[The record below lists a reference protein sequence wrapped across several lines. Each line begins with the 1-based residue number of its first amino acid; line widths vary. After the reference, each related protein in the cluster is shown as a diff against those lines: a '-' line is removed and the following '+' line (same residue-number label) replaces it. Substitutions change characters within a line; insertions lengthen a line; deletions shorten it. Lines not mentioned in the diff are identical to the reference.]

1 MINIENVSKT
11 YSSTN
16 VLDSVS
22 LIIHPHKTTVLIG
35 PSGCGKSTLMRLI
48 MGIIKPDRGSIY
60 IEDQMLT
67 PNNVFAIRQRMGYV
81 IQDGGLF
88 PHLTAQEN
96 ISLMAHYLGW
106 NRDRIRDRI
115 FELCKLA
122 KFPPDALNRY
132 PVQIS
137 GGQKQRVSLMRALML
152 DPHILLLDEPL
163 VALDPLIRFELQV
176 DLKEV
181 FQALGKTVV
190 MVTHDIGEAG
200 FFGDEIVLLK
210 SGRIV
215 QKGTLIDLVQTP
227 AEPFVTRFINA
238 QRSPLESINRG
249 KID

>member
-1 MINIENVSKT
+1 MINLENVSKT
-11 YSSTN
+11 YGSTKA
-16 VLDSVS
+16 LDSTD
-22 LIIHPHKTTVLIG
+22 LIIHPRRTTVLIG
-35 PSGCGKSTLMRLI
+35 PSGCGKSTLIRLI
-48 MGIIKPDRGSIY
+48 IGLIKPDRGSIY
-60 IEDQMLT
+60 IEEQMLT
-67 PNNVFAIRQRMGYV
+67 SNNVFAIRQRMGYV

-96 ISLMAHYLGW
+96 VSLMAHYLGW

-115 FELCKLA
+115 VELCKLT
-122 KFPPDALNRY
+122 KFPPDLLNRY

-152 DPHILLLDEPL
+152 DPDILLLDEPL

-176 DLKEV
+176 DLRKV
-181 FQALGKTVV
+181 FQALSKTVA